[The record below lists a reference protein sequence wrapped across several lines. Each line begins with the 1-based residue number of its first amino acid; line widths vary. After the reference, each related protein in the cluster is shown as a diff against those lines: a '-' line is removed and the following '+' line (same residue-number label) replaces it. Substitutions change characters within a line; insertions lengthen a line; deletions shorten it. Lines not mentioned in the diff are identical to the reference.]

1 MNGLLFC
8 CGGRGGGFGGAGG
21 VRDFVWFAIPC
32 ILDSVEEVAWFLA
45 LFMAFLIACARCLAF
60 FLRVLRGCL
69 ARAAVS

>member
-32 ILDSVEEVAWFLA
+32 VLDYVEEVAWFLA
-45 LFMAFLIACARCLAF
+45 LFNLFLFAACRFLSF
-60 FLRVLRGCL
+60 FF
-69 ARAAVS
+69 